1 MTRNPSAHKDEELLE
16 ADRLKYEVM
25 AIIDP
30 DVGTVDYKKDFDA
43 LKSLIENHGG
53 FIWNE
58 EEWGKRELAYSIKKK
73 DHGFYVVVD
82 FDADPS
88 KIPEIIR
95 QLKITPFVVRSLLV
109 KLPDEYVPQH
119 YDLDEALQEKKP
131 AEKGEKKEEPKT
143 KPKPMKKV
151 EPKVEKEEEKEE
163 VVEKPEPKEEE
174 EEVGEKEEPKAKP
187 KPEPTPE
194 PEEEEVKEEPVKAKE
209 DPAEEEPKPK
219 KKVKLDDLEINNS
232 EKLSKLDKRLEELLS
247 GKDDLNL

>member
-1 MTRNPSAHKDEELLE
+1 MPKDIASEE
-16 ADRLKYEVM
+16 DRQKYEVM

-43 LKSLIENHGG
+43 LKSLIEAHGG
-53 FIWNE
+53 SIWNE
-58 EEWGKRELAYSIKKK
+58 EEWGKRELAYLIKKK
-73 DHGFYVVVD
+73 THGFYVIVD
-82 FDADPS
+82 FDAEPS
-88 KIPEIIR
+88 QIPEIIR

-119 YDLDEALQEKKP
+119 YDLDEALPEKKLV
-131 AEKGEKKEEPKT
+131 EKGEKKEEPKVK
-143 KPKPMKKV
+143 KPVKKV
-151 EPKVEKEEEKEE
+151 APKVEKEEEKEE
-163 VVEKPEPKEEE
+163 KVVE
-174 EEVGEKEEPKAKP
+174 

-194 PEEEEVKEEPVKAKE
+194 PEPEEEVEEKKPEPIEEKEEPTK
-209 DPAEEEPKPK
+209 EEEPKPK

>member
-1 MTRNPSAHKDEELLE
+1 MTKNPSAHKDEELPE
-16 ADRLKYEVM
+16 EDRQKYEVM

-43 LKSLIENHGG
+43 LKSLIEAHGG
-53 FIWNE
+53 SIWNE
-58 EEWGKRELAYSIKKK
+58 EEWGKRELAYLIKKK
-73 DHGFYVVVD
+73 THGFYVIVD

-88 KIPEIIR
+88 QVPEIIR

-131 AEKGEKKEEPKT
+131 VEKGEKKEEPKVVK
-143 KPKPMKKV
+143 KPVKKV

-163 VVEKPEPKEEE
+163 KEEE
-174 EEVGEKEEPKAKP
+174 APKAKP
-187 KPEPTPE
+187 KPEP
-194 PEEEEVKEEPVKAKE
+194 EEVKKEEPVEEKE
-209 DPAEEEPKPK
+209 EPAEEEETPKPK